1 MKIPKIQ
8 QLAKLMRIPY
18 FRDIFISRTTN
29 GGGIPK
35 RNLCIVNLDNA
46 EGPGT
51 YWVVQNGEIVLFTLT
66 SFGNLQP
73 SKELVRYLDV
83 MQIEYNR
90 MPY

>member
-51 YWVVQNGEIVLFTLT
+51 Y
-66 SFGNLQP
+66 
-73 SKELVRYLDV
+73 
-83 MQIEYNR
+83 
-90 MPY
+90 